1 MSSAVTAAV
10 LSSSPEMRTI
20 ELRGVRVH
28 NLRQIDLDIPL
39 GKLVVLSGVSGSG
52 KSSLAFDT
60 IFAEGQRRY
69 IESFSAS
76 ARQFLERI
84 ERPDADRIAH
94 VPPAI
99 AIRTDSTV
107 RSVTSQATVASVS
120 EIDTALRR
128 LFARI
133 GRVICPGC
141 GCEVRSQSAFDVAH
155 AINQLSEGTR
165 FQVCATPTTDTIEN
179 VPAAWLARGYSR
191 AIVAGR
197 LRSLEEMAGESPLNA
212 SYIVIDRLV
221 AGSAKNER
229 VIESVE
235 SAFREGN
242 GRCTILVAASEI
254 EVASG
259 AEVSVAARQVYSV
272 DGKPWHVRQFS
283 RHWECATC
291 QRAFLPPEVR
301 LFESGF
307 GGGCPS
313 SEHATGGRVLLES
326 KSSTGSTECPV
337 CQGTRLSPEAL
348 AVRIGGKNLADILQ
362 LTVDQ
367 ATDVYHNLTS
377 ELDEK
382 EQELSRMALEDVQRR
397 LGFVA
402 EIGLGHLTL
411 LRAARTLS
419 GGQIRRLLL
428 ASAIGSRITG
438 TLCVVDEPSAG
449 LLPEEVPL
457 VLRALRQLLNQRNS
471 VIAVDHNPLVI
482 READHVIDLGP
493 GAGPRGG
500 SVMFAGSPD
509 NLLNVEDSS
518 TGRALRVERNAL
530 PGSRPP
536 RKPADWLTLTDIQ
549 YRNLRNLTVRF
560 PLGVLCVVS
569 GPGGSGKSSL
579 VADVLVPCV
588 RDRLEPTG
596 ESPSRHRCRQVSGGD
611 SLADVAIVDRAPLTR
626 SSRSNAATWL
636 EVFDDIR
643 DVFSMTADAKQ
654 RGFGIQQF
662 SFNAAQ
668 GGRCRACRGTGVL
681 RHDMHFLP
689 DVTLPCPE
697 CGGTR
702 FRREI
707 LDVKYRGRSI
717 ADVLAMSASEA
728 ATFFRNHPRL
738 QGRLQMLKQIGLDY
752 LVLGQPTDTLSGGEA
767 QRLKLAARLTS
778 SRGPTLIVCD
788 EATVGLHPA
797 DVTRLVACFDELL
810 GIGHSIVVIDN
821 SNELRREADYLID
834 VGPGAGVNGGR
845 IVSEGSRLEVIQYG
859 EQRRK

>member
-1 MSSAVTAAV
+1 M
-10 LSSSPEMRTI
+10 
-20 ELRGVRVH
+20 
-28 NLRQIDLDIPL
+28 
-39 GKLVVLSGVSGSG
+39 
-52 KSSLAFDT
+52 
-60 IFAEGQRRY
+60 
-69 IESFSAS
+69 
-76 ARQFLERI
+76 
-84 ERPDADRIAH
+84 
-94 VPPAI
+94 
-99 AIRTDSTV
+99 
-107 RSVTSQATVASVS
+107 
-120 EIDTALRR
+120 
-128 LFARI
+128 
-133 GRVICPGC
+133 
-141 GCEVRSQSAFDVAH
+141 
-155 AINQLSEGTR
+155 
-165 FQVCATPTTDTIEN
+165 
-179 VPAAWLARGYSR
+179 
-191 AIVAGR
+191 
-197 LRSLEEMAGESPLNA
+197 
-212 SYIVIDRLV
+212 
-221 AGSAKNER
+221 
-229 VIESVE
+229 
-235 SAFREGN
+235 
-242 GRCTILVAASEI
+242 
-254 EVASG
+254 
-259 AEVSVAARQVYSV
+259 
-272 DGKPWHVRQFS
+272 
-283 RHWECATC
+283 
-291 QRAFLPPEVR
+291 
-301 LFESGF
+301 
-307 GGGCPS
+307 
-313 SEHATGGRVLLES
+313 
-326 KSSTGSTECPV
+326 
-337 CQGTRLSPEAL
+337 
-348 AVRIGGKNLADILQ
+348 AVRICGKNLLDILQ

-367 ATDVYHNLTS
+367 ATDLYRNLAL
-377 ELDEK
+377 ELDET
-382 EQELSRMALEDVQRR
+382 ERELSRMALDDVRRR
-397 LGFVA
+397 LGFVT

-449 LLPEEVPL
+449 LLPDEVPL
-457 VLRALRQLLNQRNS
+457 VLRALRQLLDQRNS
-471 VIAVDHNPLVI
+471 VIAVDHNPIII

-500 SVMFAGSPD
+500 RVMFAGSPD
-509 NLLNVEDSS
+509 QVLDVEDSS
-518 TGRALRVERNAL
+518 TGHALLAERNSL
-530 PGSRPP
+530 PGVRSIRQPT
-536 RKPADWLTLTDIQ
+536 DWLTLNDIQ
-549 YRNLRNLTVRF
+549 YRNLRDLTVRF

-579 VADVLVPCV
+579 VTDVLVPCL
-588 RDRLEPTG
+588 RDRLEPSG
-596 ESPSRHRCRQVSGGD
+596 DSPSRNRCRQATGGD
-611 SLADVAIVDRAPLTR
+611 SLADVVIVDRAPLTR

-643 DVFSMTADAKQ
+643 DVFAMTADAKQ

-689 DVTLPCPE
+689 DVTLTCPE
-697 CGGTR
+697 CVGTR

-788 EATVGLHPA
+788 DATVGLHPA

-834 VGPGAGVNGGR
+834 VGPGAGDNGGR
-845 IVSEGSRLEVIQYG
+845 IVFEGPRAAVVKHS
-859 EQRRK
+859 EQRRI